1 MDTTKWRSIAIRVNT
16 FRLLKGLANDKFR
29 TPDQQIAKLVDDSI
43 SYRAK
48 KEHVKKEDLI
58 DKILQ
63 KSDVK

>member
-48 KEHVKKEDLI
+48 KEHIKKDDLI